1 MNSCEEEFRN
11 SWGDSMFG
19 VITLATSKGGVGKS
33 SLGRSLAAHWFTVGH
48 KPALIDA
55 DPQRTL
61 ANRYDPDGRMGGV
74 PVVAEPEER
83 VGEVIEELRR
93 RHAPVIV
100 DTAGFRNRT
109 TIGALVVTDIAVIP
123 LKPAVEDVDAAI
135 ATYDLIREINETDE
149 RQGRPIK
156 VAMILTMTM
165 RGTVIARH
173 VRDQLTEAGYPLLK
187 AEMMNRV
194 AYPEAGIEGLS
205 PSITDPDG
213 AAARDINAIAQEL
226 MKLGSHEFMGEAAA

>member
-1 MNSCEEEFRN
+1 
-11 SWGDSMFG
+11 MFG

-33 SLGRSLAAHWFTVGH
+33 SLGRSLAAHWFGVGH
-48 KPALIDA
+48 KPELIDA

-61 ANRYDPDGRMGGV
+61 ANRYDPKGRMGSV

-83 VGEVIEELRR
+83 VGETIAELRQQ
-93 RHAPVIV
+93 HAPVIV

-109 TIGALVVTDIAVIP
+109 TIGALVVTDLAIIP

-149 RQGRPIK
+149 REGRPIK
-156 VAMILTMTM
+156 IAMVLTMTM

-173 VRDQLTEAGYPLLK
+173 VREQLGEAGYPLLK
-187 AEMMNRV
+187 GEMLNRV

-213 AAARDINAIAQEL
+213 AAARDIAAIAQEL
-226 MKLGSHEFMGEAAA
+226 MKLENHEFMKEVAV

>member
-1 MNSCEEEFRN
+1 
-11 SWGDSMFG
+11 MFG

-33 SLGRSLAAHWFTVGH
+33 SLGRSLAAHWLSVGH

-61 ANRYDPDGRMGGV
+61 ANRYDPNGRMGRV

-83 VGEVIEELRR
+83 VSETIEELRR
-93 RHAPVIV
+93 QHAPVIV

-109 TIGALVVTDIAVIP
+109 TIGALVATDLAIIP

-135 ATYDLIREINETDE
+135 ATFDLIREIDETDE
-149 RQGRPIK
+149 REGRPIR
-156 VAMILTMTM
+156 VAMVLTMTM

-173 VRDQLTEAGYPLLK
+173 VREQLGEAGYPLLK
-187 AEMMNRV
+187 AEMLNRV

-213 AAARDINAIAQEL
+213 AAARDIAAIAQEL
-226 MKLGSHEFMGEAAA
+226 MNLENHEFVKMVTA

>member
-1 MNSCEEEFRN
+1 
-11 SWGDSMFG
+11 MFG
-19 VITLATSKGGVGKS
+19 VITFATSKGGVGKS
-33 SLGRSLAAHWFTVGH
+33 SLGRSLAAHWFTIGH

-61 ANRYDPDGRMGGV
+61 ANRYDPQGRMGEV

-100 DTAGFRNRT
+100 DTARFRNRT
-109 TIGALVVTDIAVIP
+109 TIGALVATDIAIIP

-135 ATYDLIREINETDE
+135 ATYNLIREINETDE

-156 VAMILTMTM
+156 VAMVLTMTM

-173 VRDQLTEAGYPLLK
+173 VRDQLSEAGYPLLK

-213 AAARDINAIAQEL
+213 AAARDIGAIAQEL
-226 MKLGSHEFMGEAAA
+226 MKLENHEFIGDAAV

>member
-1 MNSCEEEFRN
+1 
-11 SWGDSMFG
+11 MFG
-19 VITLATSKGGVGKS
+19 VITFATSKGGVGKS
-33 SLGRSLAAHWFTVGH
+33 SLGRSLAAHWFTIGH

-61 ANRYDPDGRMGGV
+61 ANRYDPQGRMGEV

-93 RHAPVIV
+93 RYAPVIV

-109 TIGALVVTDIAVIP
+109 TIGALVATDIAIIP
-123 LKPAVEDVDAAI
+123 LKPAAEDVDAAI
-135 ATYDLIREINETDE
+135 ATYNLIREINETDE

-173 VRDQLTEAGYPLLK
+173 VRDQLSEAGYPLLK

-213 AAARDINAIAQEL
+213 AAARDIGGIAQEL
-226 MKLGSHEFMGEAAA
+226 MKLGNHDFIGEAAA

>member
-1 MNSCEEEFRN
+1 
-11 SWGDSMFG
+11 MFG
-19 VITLATSKGGVGKS
+19 VITFATSKGGVGKS
-33 SLGRSLAAHWFTVGH
+33 SLGRSLAAHWFTIGH

-61 ANRYDPDGRMGGV
+61 ANRYDPQGRMGGV

-93 RHAPVIV
+93 RYAPVIV

-109 TIGALVVTDIAVIP
+109 TIGALVATDIAIIP

-135 ATYDLIREINETDE
+135 ATYNLIREINETDE
-149 RQGRPIK
+149 RQGRAIK

-173 VRDQLTEAGYPLLK
+173 VRDQLSEAGYPLLK

-213 AAARDINAIAQEL
+213 AAARDIGAIAQEL
-226 MKLGSHEFMGEAAA
+226 MKLGNHDFIGEAAA

>member
-1 MNSCEEEFRN
+1 
-11 SWGDSMFG
+11 
-19 VITLATSKGGVGKS
+19 
-33 SLGRSLAAHWFTVGH
+33 LAAHWFSVGH

-61 ANRYDPDGRMGGV
+61 ANRYDPKGRMGSV

-83 VGEVIEELRR
+83 VGDTIEELGRQ
-93 RHAPVIV
+93 HAPVIV

-109 TIGALVVTDIAVIP
+109 TIGALVATDLAIIP

-135 ATYDLIREINETDE
+135 ATYDLIREINETEE
-149 RQGRPIK
+149 REGRPIK
-156 VAMILTMTM
+156 VAMVLTMTM

-173 VRDQLTEAGYPLLK
+173 VREQLGGAGYPLLK
-187 AEMMNRV
+187 AEMLNRV

-213 AAARDINAIAQEL
+213 AAARDIAAIAQEL
-226 MKLGSHEFMGEAAA
+226 MKLENHEFMKEAAA

>member
-1 MNSCEEEFRN
+1 MY
-11 SWGDSMFG
+11 G

-48 KPALIDA
+48 KAALIDA

-61 ANRYDPDGRMGGV
+61 ANRYDPKGRMGGV

-93 RHAPVIV
+93 KHAPVIV

-109 TIGALVVTDIAVIP
+109 TIGALVATDLAIIP

-135 ATYDLIREINETDE
+135 ATYELIREINETDE
-149 RQGRPIK
+149 RQGRAVK
-156 VAMILTMTM
+156 VAMVLTMTM

-173 VRDQLTEAGYPLLK
+173 VRDQLTGAGYPLLK
-187 AEMMNRV
+187 AEMLNRV

-205 PSITDPDG
+205 PSIIDPDG
-213 AAARDINAIAQEL
+213 AAARDIAAVAQEL
-226 MKLGSHEFMGEAAA
+226 MKLENHEFMKDAAA

>member
-1 MNSCEEEFRN
+1 MY
-11 SWGDSMFG
+11 G

-61 ANRYDPDGRMGGV
+61 ANRYDPKGRMGGV
-74 PVVAEPEER
+74 PVIAEPEER

-93 RHAPVIV
+93 QHAPVIV

-109 TIGALVVTDIAVIP
+109 TIGALVATDLAIIP

-135 ATYDLIREINETDE
+135 ATYDLIHEINETDE
-149 RQGRPIK
+149 RQGRPVK
-156 VAMILTMTM
+156 VAMVLTMTM

-173 VRDQLTEAGYPLLK
+173 VRDQLTGAGYPLLK
-187 AEMMNRV
+187 AEMLNRV

-213 AAARDINAIAQEL
+213 AAARDIAAVAQEL
-226 MKLGSHEFMGEAAA
+226 MKVGIHEFMRDAAA

>member
-1 MNSCEEEFRN
+1 
-11 SWGDSMFG
+11 MFD
-19 VITLATSKGGVGKS
+19 VITLAASKGGVGKS
-33 SLGRSLAAHWFTVGH
+33 SLGRSLAAHWLTVGH

-61 ANRYDPDGRMGGV
+61 ANRYDPNGRMGLV

-83 VGEVIEELRR
+83 VGEVIDELRR
-93 RHAPVIV
+93 RYAPVIV

-109 TIGALVVTDIAVIP
+109 TIGALVTTDIAIIP

-135 ATYDLIREINETDE
+135 ATYDLILEINETDE

-156 VAMILTMTM
+156 VAMVLTMTM

-173 VRDQLTEAGYPLLK
+173 VREQLTEAGYPLLK

-194 AYPEAGIEGLS
+194 AYPEAGNRWFEPQHHRSRRRGG
-205 PSITDPDG
+205 T
-213 AAARDINAIAQEL
+213 
-226 MKLGSHEFMGEAAA
+226 